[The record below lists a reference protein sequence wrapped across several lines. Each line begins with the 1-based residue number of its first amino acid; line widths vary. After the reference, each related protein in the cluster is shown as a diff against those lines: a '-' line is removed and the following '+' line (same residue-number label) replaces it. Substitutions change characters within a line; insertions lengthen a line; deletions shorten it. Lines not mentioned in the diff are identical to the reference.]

1 MRKHLLLGLMAF
13 VALSAAQLAAEIV
26 AVQEN
31 GRTVYVDVPSQ
42 AKNQP
47 VAAAPTFNTGKIPMY
62 WSKTERRWKRVPPA
76 TGATMRRARSAAAD
90 VAQLVMAREQQPAA
104 AAEPEAKAKPATREN
119 IAAERGIELPK
130 SDAAKLDVE
139 VPASASRLITAEQLD
154 QIIEETAAK
163 HGVDS
168 NLVRAVIKVES
179 NFNPR
184 ARSRKGAIGL
194 MQLMPST
201 ARELNVN
208 PYDPAQNLD
217 GGIRHIKSLLEQNGG
232 DVSLSLAAYN
242 AGQGAVNRHGGV
254 PRYKE
259 TQSYVKRITE
269 MYAGNN
275 ALGGTFKSQIRVT
288 RDADGHRVY
297 TND

>member
-1 MRKHLLLGLMAF
+1 MVLTRFFTMSATLIALSGLSYAGDGIVPVRENGRVVFVNAEQPMATAPTPKSSTAPNT
-13 VALSAAQLAAEIV
+13 VAPELSNCQNSAAQQYVYWSNTKRRWVRVPAPSKV
-26 AVQEN
+26 AVRNACSAAREVEVAMAAPA
-31 GRTVYVDVPSQ
+31 TTKSDT
-42 AKNQP
+42 
-47 VAAAPTFNTGKIPMY
+47 AAAQWT
-62 WSKTERRWKRVPPA
+62 A
-76 TGATMRRARSAAAD
+76 SAVDGLIDD
-90 VAQLVMAREQQPAA
+90 VAR
-104 AAEPEAKAKPATREN
+104 RH
-119 IAAERGIELPK
+119 
-130 SDAAKLDVE
+130 S
-139 VPASASRLITAEQLD
+139 
-154 QIIEETAAK
+154 
-163 HGVDS
+163 VDP
-168 NLVRAVIKVES
+168 NLVRAMIKVES

-232 DVSLSLAAYN
+232 DVPLSLAAYN
-242 AGQGAVNRHGGV
+242 AGQGAVKRHGGV

-259 TQSYVKRITE
+259 TQDYVKRISE

-275 ALGGTFKSQIRVT
+275 PLGGTYKSQIKVT
-288 RDADGHRVY
+288 RDSEGHRVY

>member
-1 MRKHLLLGLMAF
+1 MVLTRFATMSAVLI
-13 VALSAAQLAAEIV
+13 ALSGLGHAGDGIV
-26 AVQEN
+26 PVREN
-31 GRTVYVDVPSQ
+31 GRVIFVNSEKPTNPPAAPAQGTSVSVTPELATCQNSAPQQYVYWSNTKRRWVRVP
-42 AKNQP
+42 AP
-47 VAAAPTFNTGKIPMY
+47 TAAAVRN
-62 WSKTERRWKRVPPA
+62 A
-76 TGATMRRARSAAAD
+76 CSAA
-90 VAQLVMAREQQPAA
+90 RE
-104 AAEPEAKAKPATREN
+104 
-119 IAAERGIELPK
+119 
-130 SDAAKLDVE
+130 VE
-139 VPASASRLITAEQLD
+139 VTMAAPVKSAASSKNAIAPQWSAGAVDGLID
-154 QIIEETAAK
+154 QVARK
-163 HGVDS
+163 HSVDP
-168 NLVRAVIKVES
+168 NLVRAMIKVES

>member
-1 MRKHLLLGLMAF
+1 MVLTRLYTMSAALIALSGLSYAGDGIVPVRENGRIIFVNSEKPAAPQAASAATTTSAAPELSTCESAAPQSYVYWSNTKRRWLRVPAPSRVAVRKAC
-13 VALSAAQLAAEIV
+13 SAAQEVEA
-26 AVQEN
+26 
-31 GRTVYVDVPSQ
+31 TM
-42 AKNQP
+42 
-47 VAAAPTFNTGKIPMY
+47 AAAPAKSNSFAKNASLTTQWTPGAVDGLVD
-62 WSKTERRWKRVPPA
+62 EVARRH
-76 TGATMRRARSAAAD
+76 S
-90 VAQLVMAREQQPAA
+90 
-104 AAEPEAKAKPATREN
+104 
-119 IAAERGIELPK
+119 
-130 SDAAKLDVE
+130 
-139 VPASASRLITAEQLD
+139 
-154 QIIEETAAK
+154 
-163 HGVDS
+163 VDP
-168 NLVRAVIKVES
+168 NLVRAMIKVES

-184 ARSRKGAIGL
+184 ARSRKGAMGL

-201 ARELNVN
+201 ARELRVAN

-232 DVSLSLAAYN
+232 DVALSLAAYN

-275 ALGGTFKSQIRVT
+275 ALGGTYRSPIKVT
-288 RDADGHRVY
+288 RDSDGHRVY

>member
-1 MRKHLLLGLMAF
+1 LI
-13 VALSAAQLAAEIV
+13 ALSGLSYAGDGIV
-26 AVQEN
+26 PVRQN
-31 GRTVYVDVPSQ
+31 GRVIFVN
-42 AKNQP
+42 A
-47 VAAAPTFNTGKIPMY
+47 
-62 WSKTERRWKRVPPA
+62 E
-76 TGATMRRARSAAAD
+76 
-90 VAQLVMAREQQPAA
+90 QPAA
-104 AAEPEAKAKPATREN
+104 AQTPTSATTTTASNPAAPELASCQNASTQQYVYWSNTKRRWVRVPTPSKIAVRNACSAAQEVEAAMAAAPAKQGSVAKNPNVTAQWTPTAVDGL
-119 IAAERGIELPK
+119 I
-130 SDAAKLDVE
+130 DE
-139 VPASASRLITAEQLD
+139 VSRR
-154 QIIEETAAK
+154 
-163 HGVDS
+163 HSVDP
-168 NLVRAVIKVES
+168 NLVRAMIKVES

-184 ARSRKGAIGL
+184 ARSRKGAMGL

-201 ARELNVN
+201 ARELNVNN

-269 MYAGNN
+269 MYAGDN
-275 ALGGTFKSQIRVT
+275 ALGGTYRSPIKVT
-288 RDADGHRVY
+288 RDSDGHRVY

>member
-1 MRKHLLLGLMAF
+1 MVLTRFFTMSTALIALSGLSYAGDGIVPVRQNGRVIF
-13 VALSAAQLAAEIV
+13 VNAEQSATTQTPTSATPTTAANTAAPELATCQNSAPQQYVYWSNAKRRWVRVPTPSKVAVRNACSAAQEVEAAM
-26 AVQEN
+26 
-31 GRTVYVDVPSQ
+31 
-42 AKNQP
+42 
-47 VAAAPTFNTGKIPMY
+47 AAAPAKQDSATKNPNVTAQWTPTAVDGLIDDV
-62 WSKTERRWKRVPPA
+62 SRRH
-76 TGATMRRARSAAAD
+76 S
-90 VAQLVMAREQQPAA
+90 
-104 AAEPEAKAKPATREN
+104 
-119 IAAERGIELPK
+119 
-130 SDAAKLDVE
+130 
-139 VPASASRLITAEQLD
+139 
-154 QIIEETAAK
+154 
-163 HGVDS
+163 VDP
-168 NLVRAVIKVES
+168 NLVRAMIKVES

-184 ARSRKGAIGL
+184 ARSRKGAMGL

-201 ARELNVN
+201 ARELNVNN

-259 TQSYVKRITE
+259 TQSYVKRITQ

-275 ALGGTFKSQIRVT
+275 ALGGTYRSPIKVT
-288 RDADGHRVY
+288 RDSDGHRVY